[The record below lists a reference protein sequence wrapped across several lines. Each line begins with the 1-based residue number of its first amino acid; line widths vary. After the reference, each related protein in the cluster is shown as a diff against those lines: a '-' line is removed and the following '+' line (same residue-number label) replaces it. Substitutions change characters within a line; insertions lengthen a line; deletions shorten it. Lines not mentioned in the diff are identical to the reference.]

1 MFKAPPQVLPAV
13 FVELCMY
20 YINTHN
26 NMYQVACV
34 HASDIH
40 IFYYTLL
47 LHSLIMAC
55 LYQFCIDAAAPKVD
69 LFLIPVFLACLR
81 AYVSISDQ
89 KSINRR
95 VFTPSP
101 SFLFLQ
107 FLYIFAS
114 DCSFYD
120 TDNMTCRIGAMTS
133 IASSAVVFEG
143 LFTDISRFHDAYLL
157 LGLSWCLWC
166 SSWSNKA
173 LPRPPQSMFLQD
185 VSGLSLSL
193 SLVGCV

>member
-1 MFKAPPQVLPAV
+1 V
-13 FVELCMY
+13 Y

-40 IFYYTLL
+40 IFYYTLP

-55 LYQFCIDAAAPKVD
+55 LYQFSIDAAAPKVD

-107 FLYIFAS
+107 FLYILAS

-120 TDNMTCRIGAMTS
+120 TDNMVS
-133 IASSAVVFEG
+133 VSAVV
-143 LFTDISRFHDAYLL
+143 LSREVIWLI
-157 LGLSWCLWC
+157 
-166 SSWSNKA
+166 
-173 LPRPPQSMFLQD
+173 
-185 VSGLSLSL
+185 
-193 SLVGCV
+193 